1 MEEFG
6 GGIGKWGA
14 LGEMRRAAVEEPHR
28 DQGQGRGALH
38 IAKGPDGTKGFRVQ
52 RRKLNTE
59 ATGLET
65 TKTTERSSTVFHVL
79 FCGQQLLLTLTLL
92 LGVSL
97 TWLFPPLMAGS

>member
-14 LGEMRRAAVEEPHR
+14 LGEMRRAAVEEHHR

-52 RRKLNTE
+52 ALND
-59 ATGLET
+59 GDLRYGD
-65 TKTTERSSTVFHVL
+65 KR
-79 FCGQQLLLTLTLL
+79 
-92 LGVSL
+92 
-97 TWLFPPLMAGS
+97 